1 MIGRK
6 VLNWRVQTISGQ
18 HFCYFDP
25 LIERLVIIPLT
36 KAEKSAL
43 MECDSGDAFE
53 SESEYSANN
62 KQREL
67 HLEFPTFM
75 KGDL

>member
-6 VLNWRVQTISGQ
+6 VLNWRVQVVHGQ
-18 HFCYFDP
+18 TFCYFDP

-36 KAEKSAL
+36 FDEKSAL

-53 SESEYSANN
+53 SESESEYSANN
-62 KQREL
+62 KQRDL
-67 HLEFPTFM
+67 FRQVPTF
-75 KGDL
+75 

>member
-1 MIGRK
+1 
-6 VLNWRVQTISGQ
+6 VQGQ

-25 LIERLVIIPLT
+25 MIERLVLIPLT
-36 KAEKSAL
+36 AEERSAL

-53 SESEYSANN
+53 RASETAAVKS

-67 HLEFPTFM
+67 LPELPTF
-75 KGDL
+75 KEGS